1 MQILVLNG
9 GSSSIKFSIF
19 TSSETDPSALPALQL
34 DGELSGIGSDARL
47 DFLTTDGDT
56 RDSRQ
61 TKMDAESTEQAIAH
75 IFDALSGWKPLAIDA
90 VGYRVVHPGPRLRD
104 HQKITDAVLGEIEAA
119 SSFAPLHNPD
129 ALKVIRF
136 VVGRLP
142 DTPHYA
148 CFDTVFHQTMPVEA
162 STYALP
168 AEWREQ
174 GIRRYGFHGLSC
186 EWIVRQMRDG
196 QGQLPRRMIV
206 AHLGSGC
213 SVTAVLNGHSID
225 TTMGFTPTGGIVMG
239 TRPGDLDPSILLYL
253 LRQQKGDLL
262 DISAKIESAINH
274 KSGMVGISQLAND
287 MQVIRKAAS
296 NGDEHALLA
305 VKIFVRSVVKAIGS
319 FSWLMGNV
327 DAIVFTGGI
336 GEHDVLTRSETLANL
351 ADLGLSVDAEKNRAE
366 SKEKR
371 EISAAESRTQ
381 IYVIPA
387 LEDEMIA
394 IHVLEMT
401 GAAG

>member
-1 MQILVLNG
+1 M

-19 TSSETDPSALPALQL
+19 TSSEADPGAFPALQV

-47 DFLTTDGDT
+47 DLQTMDGDD

-90 VGYRVVHPGPRLRD
+90 VGYRVVHPGARLKG
-104 HQKITDAVLGEIEAA
+104 HQLITDAVLGQIETA
-119 SSFAPLHNPD
+119 SSFAPLHDPE
-129 ALKVIRF
+129 ALKLIRF
-136 VVGRLP
+136 TMERLP
-142 DTPHYA
+142 HVPHYA

-174 GIRRYGFHGLSC
+174 GVRRYGFHGLSC
-186 EWIVRQMRDG
+186 EWIVRQMRDE
-196 QGQLPRRMIV
+196 QGHVPKRMII

-213 SVTAVLNGHSID
+213 SVTAVRDGHSID

-253 LRQQKGDLL
+253 VRQQKGALL
-262 DISAKIESAINH
+262 EAAATIESAINH
-274 KSGMVGISQLAND
+274 KSGMAGVSQLPND
-287 MQVIRKAAS
+287 MRVIRKAADD
-296 NGDEHALLA
+296 GDEHALLA

-319 FSWLMGNV
+319 FCWLMGGV
-327 DAIVFTGGI
+327 DVIVFTGGI
-336 GEHDVLTRSETLANL
+336 GEHDLLTRSETMANL
-351 ADLGLSVDAEKNRAE
+351 AELGVSIDPAKNQAK

-371 EISAAESRTQ
+371 EISAPESRTQ
-381 IYVIPA
+381 VFVIPA

-394 IHVLEMT
+394 IHVMEMSS
-401 GAAG
+401 AAG